1 MFKKVVDLINT
12 EYENDNLA
20 INSVQISENSE
31 KILQKIEGKIG
42 EIDSFQVFLIQ
53 YLGKIFR
60 LEAFGEWKMDG

>member
-42 EIDSFQVFLIQ
+42 EIDSF
-53 YLGKIFR
+53 
-60 LEAFGEWKMDG
+60 